1 MDSLITTIWLVV
13 SRSWPLVGWMTALIP
28 ITTSVYYQ
36 FVNLFAKL
44 MESAGSEL
52 IDSGI
57 PQSVITCFGYHG
69 CRGRDVINRVL
80 YDIEEATLRA
90 VADTSRFPHTDNRA
104 LIGPNCGHVG
114 NSHSSHNLQHFPAL
128 ANSLVTIYSNSAQHV
143 CLDLPQVT
151 LWLARMR
158 IWASG
163 YWRWSFVHFDS
174 SGTDL

>member
-1 MDSLITTIWLVV
+1 MITTIRLVV

-28 ITTSVYYQ
+28 ITTSMYYQ

-44 MESAGSEL
+44 MESVRSEL

-57 PQSVITCFGYHG
+57 PQSVITCFGFAVRHVYHG

-90 VADTSRFPHTDNRA
+90 TADTSRFPHTDNRA

-114 NSHSSHNLQHFPAL
+114 NSHSSRDLQHFPAL
-128 ANSLVTIYSNSAQHV
+128 ANSLVTIYSNSAQHL

-151 LWLARMR
+151 
-158 IWASG
+158 
-163 YWRWSFVHFDS
+163 FVTHKNERLSELLLTVIFRPF
-174 SGTDL
+174 